1 MLPLQ
6 RHNDIM
12 RLLTERKEMTVKEL
26 CAELFYSEATV
37 RRDLTALEKKGLLKR
52 SFGGAVLTESFSEQL
67 PLFIRA
73 AKNVP
78 EKKHLCAKAAEYI
91 KEGDTVFV
99 DASTT
104 TYFIAPYLK
113 NIPDITVITN
123 NPLLSVALS
132 ELKIHNHCTGGEM
145 LLDSVAL
152 AGSDTERFI
161 RGIRADVCLISARG
175 VNSDGEITD
184 SSKAERDVKL
194 TMMER
199 SAKRYFLYDSS
210 KDGLSFQY
218 SIGNISEF
226 DGVIKE

>member
-1 MLPLQ
+1 PLQ
-6 RHNDIM
+6 RQNDIM
-12 RLLTERKEMTVKEL
+12 RLLGERKEMTVKEL

-78 EKKHLCAKAAEYI
+78 EKKHICAKAAEYI

-113 NIPDITVITN
+113 NIPNITVITN
-123 NPLLSVALS
+123 NPMLCVALS
-132 ELKIHNHCTGGEM
+132 EMKIHNHCTGGEM

-161 RGIRADVCLISARG
+161 RNIRADVCLISARG
-175 VNSDGEITD
+175 LAKNGEITD

-194 TMMER
+194 AMIER
-199 SAKRYFLYDSS
+199 SARRYFLCDLS
-210 KDGLSFQY
+210 KDGLVFQY
-218 SIGNISEF
+218 KVGDASDF
-226 DGVIKE
+226 DEVIRG